1 MSFSIN
7 KVLIYTIIFF
17 LLAVFLSLTVLTFN
31 SDLRRNLMYKA
42 IGFVNLYNY
51 IIIRGD
57 INNRDFE
64 SASEKILRYINLS
77 QKISKGKNRMLQGI
91 YDITELTSSKTYT
104 QKEFNQMEKVYVEI
118 DKITQDIYMNHVWL
132 ARSLKDNNLEKSIFH
147 LNKAI
152 NLMKSDESAYREL
165 ISIYFSNSADK
176 NLINIYCDNYFKEH
190 EGSLKSRNY
199 KNFFNDNQKFSI
211 ILNDNFEKAY
221 TKNLESLENFNNY
234 EFFFEDVKNINK
246 LSIVHNF
253 FSGSKLSIRNIIL
266 ENNLLNEIEFDNL
279 NYNSNSNYILSSK
292 NDQMVFL
299 STNNQDQILNFYLN
313 KEYENISKISLV
325 LSLKKLGLANS
336 SICTEFHEN

>member
-1 MSFSIN
+1 MF
-7 KVLIYTIIFF
+7 
-17 LLAVFLSLTVLTFN
+17 
-31 SDLRRNLMYKA
+31 
-42 IGFVNLYNY
+42 
-51 IIIRGD
+51 
-57 INNRDFE
+57 
-64 SASEKILRYINLS
+64 
-77 QKISKGKNRMLQGI
+77 
-91 YDITELTSSKTYT
+91 LTS
-104 QKEFNQMEKVYVEI
+104 I
-118 DKITQDIYMNHVWL
+118 
-132 ARSLKDNNLEKSIFH
+132 
-147 LNKAI
+147 
-152 NLMKSDESAYREL
+152 
-165 ISIYFSNSADK
+165 
-176 NLINIYCDNYFKEH
+176 INIYCDNYFKEH